1 MTPIAALQRVG
12 GYHPAGALRKAIG
25 HPNTAINFRER
36 PDLRALRILA
46 RAVKRGSFY
55 HATGDVET

>member
-1 MTPIAALQRVG
+1 MTPNAAIKRVG
-12 GYHPAGALRKAIG
+12 GYHPASALRHAIG
-25 HPNTAINFRER
+25 QRKTAINFRER

-55 HATGDVET
+55 HDNGDIET